1 MAAGT
6 CVSAATLGTGELC
19 NMHRKTTLRVILS
32 AIILSFL
39 LATLVNFT
47 VLAELTSTNKNFE
60 WTQNLRRWLD
70 LAYSESDNFA
80 GFGDLGS
87 DQITAPNLYITRGAA
102 QILRYLGVKVED
114 PQPIGAW
121 INSLAND
128 QGAYDDPLN
137 HAPLMLET
145 YWAVTTLQTLGI
157 PPCEPTKTMSFVLGL
172 QGDDGLFHYDQFI
185 DNTLWN
191 NISCTDVALTIL
203 DCLGTEDLPQV
214 KSALNRAADR
224 VVEAVNNLLS
234 SVNGDWHKFDE
245 KETENFE
252 SGLHLLSR
260 LAPEKFP
267 KEGKEALVYYIS
279 EIPSMPGDFLTPKV
293 IDMLLLDTAEAVGL
307 IKSDEIPTLP
317 GLKEY
322 LLKRVVPE
330 ISTLGGYGWRNRWAE
345 RLDPMMTWPTVKL
358 FARAGIPYP
367 QREVLLRT
375 ISKYRIKEG
384 WISVIIPVPEVGYT
398 CFGLGVAKYIGWKD
412 YDPEK
417 MSSFAY
423 SILQNSR
430 ANIRDTYWAA
440 KLLEELGKSKE
451 KLVSILDP
459 TITKLWKQGR
469 ADDVHT
475 LAFLLAELRLP
486 VPAWAVQPLQ
496 KEAEA
501 LVPKVSTGGPYGV
514 CIRHIRELAFIQNL
528 LGREWIPKSELQDK
542 TLSLQ
547 AEAGG
552 FKACS
557 DAPCADLF
565 STYQALETLEIL
577 NALGDFD
584 ARKTISFV
592 LSCKRNYGYSWTL
605 AGTNP
610 TPSPPDL
617 YSTYVGVR
625 VLQLLHAFLN
635 GPR

>member
-1 MAAGT
+1 MHQSTKLCSITSIVVFFLSIFISVCAA
-6 CVSAATLGTGELC
+6 AD
-19 NMHRKTTLRVILS
+19 
-32 AIILSFL
+32 
-39 LATLVNFT
+39 
-47 VLAELTSTNKNFE
+47 KNPV
-60 WTQNLRRWLD
+60 WTQNLPRWLD

-87 DQITAPNLYITRGAA
+87 DQITAPNLYITRGAV
-102 QILRYLGVKVED
+102 QILHYLGVKVED

-157 PPCEPTKTMSFVLGL
+157 PPKNPEKTANFVVGL
-172 QGDDGLFHYDQFI
+172 QGDDSLFHYDQFI

-203 DCLGTEDLPQV
+203 DCLGPEDLPQV
-214 KSALNRAADR
+214 KSALDRATDR
-224 VVEAVNNLLS
+224 VAEAVNNLLS
-234 SVNGDWHKFDE
+234 SVNGDWRKFDDR
-245 KETENFE
+245 ETEHFE
-252 SGLHLLSR
+252 SALGLLAR

-267 KEGKEALVYYIS
+267 KEGKEALAYYIS
-279 EIPSMPGDFLTPKV
+279 EIPCMPGDFLTPKT

-307 IKSDEIPTLP
+307 IKSDETPSLP
-317 GLKEY
+317 GLREY
-322 LLKRVVPE
+322 LLERVVPE
-330 ISTLGGYGWRNRWAE
+330 ISALGGYGWRNRWAA

-398 CFGLGVAKYIGWKD
+398 CFGLGVAKYVGWKG
-412 YDPEK
+412 YNPKK
-417 MSSFAY
+417 MSAFAH
-423 SILQNSR
+423 SAFRDPR
-430 ANIRDTYWAA
+430 ADLRDIYWAA
-440 KLLEELGKSKE
+440 KLAQELGESGE
-451 KLVSILDP
+451 KFVSILDP
-459 TITKLWKQGR
+459 AITKLWKQGR

-542 TLSLQ
+542 TVSLQ
-547 AEAGG
+547 SEAGG

-557 DAPCADLF
+557 EAPCADLL
-565 STYQALETLEIL
+565 STYQALETLEAL
-577 NALGDFD
+577 NGTEDFEV
-584 ARKTISFV
+584 RKTISFV
-592 LSCKRNYGYSWTL
+592 SSCKRKYGYAWTV

-610 TPSPPDL
+610 TPSSPDL
-617 YSTYVGVR
+617 YSTYVGMR
-625 VLQLLHAFLN
+625 VLQLLHALLN